1 MERFIEKHAD
11 AVIGTLSGMDRWVLR
26 GTLRPLSHVGGMMSY
41 LWAAKVRLKDFGDHA
56 LRLSKRLIGAS
67 EETAA
72 QASRPFLYLPSSST
86 SKEETARKIAEEDGI
101 KDGLVCVLRAV
112 EPCMSYSVV
121 GNRATE
127 KIELK
132 PDQRKCLHLYHY
144 MIHPVFGFMNA
155 RIQTWFPFSVQICI
169 NGREWLARQ
178 MTEENL
184 GFIKRDN
191 CFTWLEDPLRAQAL
205 MDRQL
210 QTAWPELLSGIARA
224 LNPLHEAM
232 FEAFPMDYYWST
244 FQSEWAT
251 DILFRDAETLGRLY
265 PSLVHHGLTTFFSP
279 DILRFL
285 GRYVPP
291 SGNIPPALKA
301 EVTTDIKARTEGV
314 RIKHRVG
321 GNSVK
326 MYDKQG
332 SVLRV
337 ETTINDVAGFKS
349 FRSPEGKPEVE
360 KSWMPMRKGIADLHR
375 RAEVSQAA
383 NDRYLDAM
391 VSVENTTPLG
401 KLVDSL
407 CRPSVQN
414 GRRFRAFNPHAPDD
428 AKLIEAISRGE
439 FTIAG
444 FRNRDLRPLLFAD
457 APASTSE
464 RRRQAAAISRKL
476 ALLRAHGLIR
486 KVHGTHRYHLTKEGR
501 TIVTALVT
509 LRTTSTDSLTKL
521 AA

>member
-11 AVIGTLSGMDRWVLR
+11 AVIGTLSGMDRWVFR

-41 LWAAKVRLKDFGDHA
+41 LWAAKVLLKDFGDHA
-56 LRLSKRLIGAS
+56 LKLSKRLVGSS

-86 SKEETARKIAEEDGI
+86 SKEETARKIAEDDGI
-101 KDGLVCVLRAV
+101 EDGLVCVLRAV

-121 GNRATE
+121 GNRPSM

-132 PDQRKCLHLYHY
+132 PDRRKCLHLYHY

-155 RIQTWFPFSVQICI
+155 RIQTWFPFSVQVCI

-178 MTEENL
+178 MTEEGL
-184 GFIKRDN
+184 GFVKRDN
-191 CFTWLEDPLRAQAL
+191 CFTWLSDPLRAQAL

-210 QTAWPELLSGIARA
+210 QAAWPELLSGIARA
-224 LNPLHEAM
+224 LNPRHDTM
-232 FEAFPMDYYWST
+232 FAAFPVDYYWST
-244 FQSEWAT
+244 FQSEWAS
-251 DILFRDAETLGRLY
+251 DVLFRDAETLAGLY
-265 PSLVHHGLTTFFSP
+265 PPLVHHGLTTFFSP

-285 GRYVPP
+285 GRHVPA
-291 SGNIPPALKA
+291 SGNVPKALSA
-301 EVTTDIKARTEGV
+301 EVTTDVKTRTEGV
-314 RIKHRVG
+314 RIKHRLG
-321 GNSVK
+321 ANSVK

-337 ETTINDVAGFKS
+337 ETTINDATGFKS
-349 FRSPEGKPEVE
+349 YRSPEGKPEQA
-360 KSWMPMRKGIADLHR
+360 KTWRPMRKGIADLHR
-375 RAEVSQAA
+375 RAEVSQAT
-383 NDRYLDAM
+383 NDRYFDAL

-401 KLVDSL
+401 SLVEHL
-407 CRPSVQN
+407 GQPVLRN
-414 GRRFRAFNPHAPDD
+414 GRRFRAINPHAPED
-428 AKLIEAISRGE
+428 AKLIDLISRGE

-457 APASTSE
+457 APASTLE

-486 KVHGTHRYHLTKEGR
+486 KVHGTHRYHLTKDGR
-501 TIVTALVT
+501 TIVTALIT
-509 LRTTSTDSLTKL
+509 LRTTSTDSLTKI